1 MKKINIVLIIAT
13 IILVGCTPLKRLKT
27 VTQGNVESENYYEE
41 IPFEYYNGEIIIEVE
56 ISAKKY
62 YFVFDTGADLTQI
75 DDDLLHQIAYKSNKV
90 TNTIT
95 DANNTKKKSEYITV
109 ENIQIGTINFA
120 QTGAFVADL
129 SHFSEMFGCLEFDGI
144 IGSNLMRKSN
154 WQIDYDQKVIR
165 FTDEISKLSSNQ
177 VAFAFKTHSG
187 KYGPIQINLE
197 INGQKEKFTFDTGYT
212 GSFTS
217 NLSFLKLLNSD
228 RKMATTAYTFS
239 NLSAYGKTIVKASSA
254 YIPKLQMEDLKLY
267 NKLINFKEN
276 GSNLIGNA
284 FFQNYLVTLDWKNE
298 RVYLVPKHEIEDDA
312 LKSFEV
318 LFSPDYTDNSIRI
331 NSTWDD
337 HQLKEKIE
345 IGSKIITINTVT
357 VSNFN
362 KQELCDYWN
371 TTKKTIFNN
380 DTIEIEVFQ
389 NGMAQKIVLTKK
401 QLLPK

>member
-1 MKKINIVLIIAT
+1 MKKNSIIVIIAT

-27 VTQGNVESENYYEE
+27 VTQGKVEFKNYYEE

-62 YFVFDTGADLTQI
+62 HFVFDTGADLTQI
-75 DDDLLHQIAYKSNKV
+75 DDDLLNQITHKSNKV
-90 TNTIT
+90 SNTIT
-95 DANNTKKKSEYITV
+95 DANNTKKKSEYIAI
-109 ENIQIGTINFA
+109 ESIKIGNINFSN
-120 QTGAFVADL
+120 TGAFVADL
-129 SHFSEMFGCLEFDGI
+129 SHFDEMFGCLEFDGI
-144 IGSNLMRKSN
+144 IGSNFMRKSN

-165 FTDEISKLSSNQ
+165 FTDEISKLSTNE
-177 VAFAFKTHSG
+177 VVFAFKTNSG
-187 KYGPIQINLE
+187 KYGPIKVSLE

-217 NLSFLKLLNSD
+217 NLSFLKRLNSTE
-228 RKMATTAYTFS
+228 KLEITTYNYS
-239 NLSAYGKTIVKASSA
+239 NFSAYGKTIVKASSA
-254 YIPKLQMEDLKLY
+254 YIPKLQMEDLKLH
-267 NKLINFKEN
+267 NKLIIFKEN

-298 RVYLVPKHEIEDDA
+298 RVYLVPKHEMEAEA
-312 LKSFEV
+312 LKSFQV
-318 LFSPDYTDNSIRI
+318 LFAPDYSDNSIRI

-337 HQLKEKIE
+337 HPIKGEIE
-345 IGSKIITINTVT
+345 IGSKIITINTIT

-371 TTKKTIFNN
+371 TNKKSIFNS
-380 DTIEIEVFQ
+380 DTIEIEIVH
-389 NGMAQKIVLTKK
+389 NGKNEKITLTKK